1 MKELNPS
8 VKQALIDIN
17 FIKRYEELSNKFN
30 EERIPSEKR
39 LRILDGEIVMNIFKT
54 LGYDSEFEPKEK
66 FFKIEKEGIDNYFF
80 SAHIILY
87 GGMVDLVWIVR
98 DKNGELLLG
107 SPWGV
112 YSRRIIDVNYKIKK
126 PIFGTYED
134 LDEIFE
140 VSFKMYE
147 DFKKAMTNQ
156 E

>member
-30 EERIPSEKR
+30 EERTPSEKR
-39 LRILDGEIVMNIFKT
+39 LRILDGEIIMNIFKT
-54 LGYDSEFEPKEK
+54 LGYDSEFEHKEK
-66 FFKIEKEGIDNYFF
+66 FFKIKIETINNFSFSSYID
-80 SAHIILY
+80 LY
-87 GGMVDLVWIVR
+87 GGMVELIWNVWE
-98 DKNGELLLG
+98 NGELLLG